1 MKSEQPVWQRV
12 NLVLIFLVLALL
24 SLSLLTL
31 YSLGRDSQA
40 DLAFFYKQLLW
51 VCFGLIAF
59 GALAFFNY
67 NRLKNLALPL
77 YLLNNLLLLLIYFM
91 GKTSLGAQ
99 RWLEISGFKFQ
110 PSEFAKLIF
119 IIVLAT
125 YLSEQKEEELN
136 WKSIFIGS
144 LILAVPSLLIFAQPD
159 LGTSLVL
166 VAIFGGFLLVAKASP
181 RKLFILALIAYI
193 AVFAAFK
200 LNLLHDYQMKRLV
213 VFLNPQVDPLGSGYN
228 IKQSV
233 IAVGSGQIRGK
244 GLFAGT
250 QSRLNFLP
258 PAARHTDFIFA
269 VFAEETGFIGS
280 AILITLFFLLFSQSL
295 RIAVLARDYFGL
307 LLATGFVTMW
317 AFQVLVNIGMTIGI
331 MPVTGIPLPFFSYG
345 GSSIIMNLSAVG
357 ILLNIY
363 ARRFS

>member
-12 NLVLIFLVLALL
+12 NLVLIFLVLAII

-51 VCFGLIAF
+51 IFLGLLVCGV
-59 GALAFFNY
+59 LAFFNY

-77 YLLNNLLLLLIYFM
+77 YLLNNLLLLLIYFL
-91 GKTSLGAQ
+91 GKTTLGAQ
-99 RWLEISGFKFQ
+99 RWLEIGGFKFQ
-110 PSEFAKLIF
+110 PSEFAKIIF
-119 IIVLAT
+119 IIMLAT
-125 YLSEQKEEELN
+125 YISEQNEDLN
-136 WKSIFIGS
+136 WKNIFISG
-144 LILAVPSLLIFAQPD
+144 LILSLPGLLIFAQPD

-166 VAIFGGFLLVAKASP
+166 VAIFGGFLLVGKAGP
-181 RKLFILALIAYI
+181 KKIFILCLIAYL

-200 LNLLHDYQMKRLV
+200 LNFFHDYQMKRLV
-213 VFLNPQVDPLGSGYN
+213 VFLNPQIDPLGSGYN

-233 IAVGSGQIRGK
+233 IAVGSGQIKGK

-269 VFAEETGFIGS
+269 VFAEETGFMGS
-280 AILITLFFLLFSQSL
+280 AILIGLFFLLLSQTL

-307 LLATGFVTMW
+307 LLAVGFVTMW
-317 AFQVLVNIGMTIGI
+317 AFQILVNIGMTVGI

-345 GSSIIMNLSAVG
+345 GSSIIMNLSAIG